1 MSESRHRHP
10 VVVVVDEEADGC
22 SEAQAARAAFTVG
35 LDWSIV
41 DGGVEPAPPVDAPPV
56 GKVTPWSFRQLR

>member
-1 MSESRHRHP
+1 

-22 SEAQAARAAFTVG
+22 NEAQAASADFTVG

-41 DGGVEPAPPVDAPPV
+41 VGGVEPAPLFDAPPV
-56 GKVTPWSFRQLR
+56 GKVTPWSFKQLR

>member
-1 MSESRHRHP
+1 M
-10 VVVVVDEEADGC
+10 DEDAEGRN
-22 SEAQAARAAFTVG
+22 EAQAARAAFTVG

-56 GKVTPWSFRQLR
+56 GKVTPWSFKQLR